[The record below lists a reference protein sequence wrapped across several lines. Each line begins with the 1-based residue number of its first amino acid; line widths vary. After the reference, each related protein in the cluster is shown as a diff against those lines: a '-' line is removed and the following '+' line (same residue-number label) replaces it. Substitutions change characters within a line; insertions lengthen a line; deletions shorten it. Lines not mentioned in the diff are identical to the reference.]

1 MGCFISFKFLIH
13 TILALKKKKGK
24 MFQRRYYF
32 HSLLSFV
39 YLENLMTIQVF
50 AVSSIHVGKL
60 IVIEITSF

>member
-1 MGCFISFKFLIH
+1 
-13 TILALKKKKGK
+13 

-50 AVSSIHVGKL
+50 AVSSIHVVKL